1 MLGIGAGGSMVEE
14 KRKRLAMKTSKVEKI
29 KEKRKVMRPF
39 IYKNS
44 FVKMNPLRELE
55 LMKSKG

>member
-1 MLGIGAGGSMVEE
+1 MVEE